1 MIKDH
6 QAYLLN
12 TYSRPPILFTKGK
25 GCTLTD
31 SSGRDYLDFSAG
43 IAVLGLGHS
52 DDKFT
57 AAMAEQ
63 AAKLSHVSNVYWN
76 EYAGELAKELVEQ
89 TRAAGGLG
97 LGPDDGAKVFF
108 SNSGTE
114 ANEGALKFAR
124 KYGKDVGGP
133 NKTGIVCFTNAFHG
147 RTMGAL
153 SCTPNPKYQEPF
165 APLIPNV
172 RVGTYNDAD
181 PATLAALVDE
191 NTCGVIIEPIQGEG
205 GIGTAT
211 PEFLTAL
218 AKRCRDVGAT
228 LIYDE
233 IQCGLF
239 RTGNMW
245 AHSVLPKE
253 AHPDIVTMAK
263 PLANGFPIGAIL
275 VRDAVANVIGVGAHG
290 TTFGGQPLATALGL
304 HVVKRLSAPEFT
316 KHINEVSAHLDGLL
330 ERFPKLF
337 PELVKDEK
345 RGRGL
350 IRGIAFKNTEH
361 PAQVVKLARER
372 GVLLL
377 TGGSDAVRLIPS
389 LIVTKEQSDHAVAVL
404 ESCLSVLGK

>member
-6 QAYLLN
+6 TQYLLN
-12 TYSRPPILFTKGK
+12 TYARPPILFTKGK

-31 SSGRDYLDFSAG
+31 SAGREYLDFSAG
-43 IAVLGLGHS
+43 IAVTALGHS
-52 DDKFT
+52 DDKLN

-63 AAKLSHVSNVYWN
+63 AAKLSHASNVYWN
-76 EYAGELAKELVEQ
+76 EYAGALAKELVEQ
-89 TRAAGGLG
+89 TRTAGGLG
-97 LGPDDGAKVFF
+97 LGPDSGAKVFF

-124 KYGKDVGGP
+124 KYGKEVGGE

-153 SCTPNPKYQEPF
+153 SCTPNPKYQAPF

-191 NTCGVIIEPIQGEG
+191 SVCGVIIEPIQGEG

-239 RTGNMW
+239 RTGDMW
-245 AHSVLPKE
+245 AHSSLPKE
-253 AHPDIVTMAK
+253 AHPDMVTMAK

-275 VRDAVANVIGVGAHG
+275 VRDAIAEVIGVGSHG
-290 TTFGGQPLATALGL
+290 TTFGGQPLATSLGL
-304 HVVKRLSAPEFT
+304 HVLKRLAAPEFT
-316 KHINEVSAHLDGLL
+316 QQVADVSAHLDGLL
-330 ERFPKLF
+330 ARLPKMFPDL
-337 PELVKDEK
+337 LKDEK

-350 IRGIAFKNTEH
+350 IRGIPFKNAEH
-361 PAQVVKLARER
+361 PGQVVKLARER

-377 TGGSDAVRLIPS
+377 TAGSDAVRMIPA
-389 LIVTKEQSDHAVAVL
+389 LIVNKEQCDHAVAVL
-404 ESCLSVLGK
+404 ESCLSLLEK